1 MSTALLD
8 KLKIKPIPQVREQVA
23 ITIQVPTKKAEVV
36 VKTAITDKTKTSGFD
51 RALFFSNLAKN
62 KGEPKIPTNV
72 EETPSEPAQKPPPKI
87 KKPTGKIKLNVIETA
102 EVPVPAEAPA
112 TAKASAPLVPAPAK
126 RLTKPPVGVIET
138 IPEKMVKIGD
148 EVLAN
153 RLGKQDKDKQVVV
166 GASSYYLSNRK
177 IFIDF
182 MSSLFDKYKKEIGI
196 EALQEASCT
205 RSEEF
210 SLMTHQK
217 IVRDYLSLYTP
228 YRGLLLYHGLGSGK
242 TCTSIAIAEGLKT
255 RNQIIVMTPASLRTN
270 YIEELKKCG
279 DSLYRKNQYWEF
291 INSNKNEDLI
301 KELSLILS
309 LSVEFIKRNGGAW
322 LINVKKSANFETF
335 TSQQKDSI
343 DKQLDEMIRYKY
355 KFISYNGLRKTHLTK
370 LTEGATINP
379 FDNKVVI
386 IDEAHN
392 FVSRIVNK
400 LGKKKD
406 DSVFMQL
413 YNYLMNAQNLRIVL
427 LTGTPII
434 NYPNELGILFNILR
448 GKIKTWHFKLSVD
461 ETKKIN
467 QDYLQTLFKKNGN
480 LMDYLE
486 YKPTSNILTITRN
499 PLGFINVVKNDNT
512 KYDTN
517 KYEGVEL
524 DERGNIDDDKF
535 IKFIK
540 NTLEQNGIKIQ
551 PRGVKLEGYK
561 AMPDTLDDFKKYF
574 IDDKTNEVKNM
585 TMFKRRILGLTS
597 YFRSAQEGLMPK
609 YDKKTDFVVIKIPMS
624 PHQFTKYEE
633 ARKAERKVEKN
644 NAMKRGKKKGDELF
658 QDESSTY
665 RIFSRLFC
673 NFVFPYPVINRP
685 MPSGDENLENAILTE
700 NNDEDDIDLTTDE
713 DKLANANGKYDAD
726 EIYATEQEQALA
738 GPEGA
743 LTEGALTE
751 GALTEGALTEGAPA
765 VKLSKKEKN
774 SLYDK
779 AVTLALQKL
788 DTNKDKYLTPEA
800 LQIYSPKFL
809 NILENIKD
817 ESHVGLHLVY
827 SQFRTLEGIG
837 ILKLILEANGFTQF
851 KLVKEGDKWKIGI
864 SEEDKDKPTFALYTG
879 TESTEEKEIVRNIFN
894 GNWKLLSPEISSVL
908 QAKANNNM
916 YGEIIKVF
924 MITASGAEGISLEN
938 VRYVHITEPYWHPV
952 RIEQVIGRARRI
964 CSHQN
969 LPEELRTITVFMYLM
984 TLSEEQKK
992 SNDAVELRI
1001 KDKSKRDNTTPI
1013 TTDEALYEIATIKEE
1028 VSAQLLLSV
1037 KESSIDCAIHSKF
1050 GAKEKL
1056 QCFSFGPTDSDKFA
1070 YTPSIK
1076 EEEDDSVAEKNKGVA
1091 TLKGTPVTLEGTKYF
1106 LNDENNFIYDFDSVL
1121 RGNPVHLGK
1130 LKFIGTGKN
1139 KTVEFEKL

>member
-1 MSTALLD
+1 
-8 KLKIKPIPQVREQVA
+8 
-23 ITIQVPTKKAEVV
+23 
-36 VKTAITDKTKTSGFD
+36 
-51 RALFFSNLAKN
+51 
-62 KGEPKIPTNV
+62 
-72 EETPSEPAQKPPPKI
+72 
-87 KKPTGKIKLNVIETA
+87 
-102 EVPVPAEAPA
+102 VPVPAPA
-112 TAKASAPLVPAPAK
+112 VK
-126 RLTKPPVGVIET
+126 RLTKPPIGVIET

-153 RLGKQDKDKQVVV
+153 RLGKQEKDKQIVV

-182 MSSLFDKYKKEIGI
+182 MSSLFDKYKKEIGL
-196 EALQEASCT
+196 EALKETTCA
-205 RSEEF
+205 RSEDF

-217 IVRDYLSLYTP
+217 IVKDYLSLYTP

-255 RNQIIVMTPASLRTN
+255 RNKIIVMTPASLRTN

-279 DSLYRKNQYWEF
+279 DSLYRKNQFWEF
-291 INSNKNEDLI
+291 INAGKDEDLI
-301 KELSLILS
+301 KQLSLILS

-322 LINVKKSANFETF
+322 LINVKKPANFETF
-335 TSQQKDSI
+335 ASEQKDSI

-355 KFISYNGLRKTHLTK
+355 QFISYNGLRKTHLTK
-370 LTEGATINP
+370 LTEGSTINP

-400 LGKKKD
+400 LGKKKEA
-406 DSVFMQL
+406 SVFMQL
-413 YNYLMNAQNLRIVL
+413 YEYLMTAQNLRIVL

-448 GKIKTWHFKLSVD
+448 GKIKTWHFKLSID
-461 ETKKIN
+461 ETKKVN
-467 QDYLQTLFKKNGN
+467 QGYLQELFKKNGN

-486 YKPTSNILTITRN
+486 YKPTSNTLTITRN
-499 PLGFINVVKNDNT
+499 PLGFINVVKNTREDSM
-512 KYDTN
+512 

-524 DERGNIDDDKF
+524 DERGNIDDTKF
-535 IKFIK
+535 IKFIT
-540 NTLEQNGIKIQ
+540 NTLEQNGIKLL
-551 PRGVKLEGYK
+551 PRGIKLDAYK

-585 TMFKRRILGLTS
+585 IMFKRRILGLTS

-633 ARKAERKVEKN
+633 ARKAERKVEKS
-644 NAMKRGKKKGDELF
+644 NAMKRGKKKADDLF
-658 QDESSTY
+658 QEESSTY

-685 MPSGDENLENAILTE
+685 MPSGDENLENAIINE
-700 NNDEDDIDLTTDE
+700 SNDEDDIDLTTDE

-726 EIYATEQEQALA
+726 DIYGTEQASAEGELA
-738 GPEGA
+738 VAEGE
-743 LTEGALTE
+743 T
-751 GALTEGALTEGAPA
+751 A

-774 SLYDK
+774 ALYNK

-788 DTNKDKYLTPEA
+788 EENKDKYLTPES

-817 ESHVGLHLVY
+817 DSHVGLHLVY

-864 SEEDKDKPTFALYTG
+864 PEEDKDKPTFALYTG
-879 TESTEEKEIVRNIFN
+879 TESTEEKEIIRNIFN
-894 GNWKLLSPEISSVL
+894 GNWKLLSPEISSEL

-984 TLSEEQKK
+984 TLSEEQTK

-1001 KDKSKRDNTTPI
+1001 KDKSKRDNITPI

-1070 YTPSIK
+1070 FMPSIAN
-1076 EEEDDSVAEKNKGVA
+1076 EEADTVAEKNKGVA
-1091 TLKGTPVTLEGTKYF
+1091 TLKGKPVTLEGTKYF
-1106 LNDENNFIYDFDSVL
+1106 LNEENKFIYDYDSVL

-1130 LKFIGTGKN
+1130 LKFKGTGKN
-1139 KTVEFEKL
+1139 QTVEFEKL

>member
-8 KLKIKPIPQVREQVA
+8 RLKIKPIPQIREQVA
-23 ITIQVPTKKAEVV
+23 ITIPLPTKKTEVF

-51 RALFFSNLAKN
+51 RGLFFSNLAKN
-62 KGEPKIPTNV
+62 KSEPKIPDIIE
-72 EETPSEPAQKPPPKI
+72 EETTFVEPVQKPPPKI
-87 KKPTGKIKLNVIETA
+87 KKPTGKVKLNVVTEEESA
-102 EVPVPAEAPA
+102 LVPASTVPA
-112 TAKASAPLVPAPAK
+112 TAVLATAVPAPAAK

-153 RLGKQDKDKQVVV
+153 RLGKQDKDKQIVV

-182 MSSLFDKYKKEIGI
+182 ISSLFDKYKKEIGL

-217 IVRDYLSLYTP
+217 IVKDYLSLYTP
-228 YRGLLLYHGLGSGK
+228 YRGILLYHGLGSGK

-279 DSLYRKNQYWEF
+279 DSLYRKNQFWEF
-291 INSNKNEDLI
+291 INTAKNEDLI
-301 KELSLILS
+301 KQLSLILS

-322 LINVKKSANFETF
+322 LINVKKAANFETF

-355 KFISYNGLRKTHLTK
+355 QFISYNGLRKTHLTK

-400 LGKKKD
+400 LGKKKEA
-406 DSVFMQL
+406 SVFMQL
-413 YNYLMNAQNLRIVL
+413 YEYLMTAQNLRIVL

-461 ETKKIN
+461 ETKKVN
-467 QDYLQTLFKKNGN
+467 QGYLQELFKKNGN

-486 YKPTSNILTITRN
+486 YKPTSNTLTITRN
-499 PLGFINVVKNDNT
+499 PLGFINVVKNTRD
-512 KYDTN
+512 DPM
-517 KYEGVEL
+517 KYEGVDL
-524 DERGNIDDDKF
+524 DERGNIDDAKF
-535 IKFIK
+535 IKFIT

-551 PRGVKLEGYK
+551 PRGIKLDAYK
-561 AMPDTLDDFKKYF
+561 AMPDTLDEFKKYF

-585 TMFKRRILGLTS
+585 IMFKRRILGLTS

-609 YDKKTDFVVIKIPMS
+609 YDKKTDFIVINIPMS

-633 ARKAERKVEKN
+633 ARKAERKVEKS
-644 NAMKRGKKKGDELF
+644 NAMKRGKKKADDLF
-658 QDESSTY
+658 QEESSTY

-685 MPSGDENLENAILTE
+685 MPSGDENLENAITNE

-726 EIYATEQEQALA
+726 EIY
-738 GPEGA
+738 G
-743 LTEGALTE
+743 TEGAPTDAE
-751 GALTEGALTEGAPA
+751 GATAQSLAETEGAPA

-774 SLYDK
+774 ALYDK
-779 AVTLALQKL
+779 AVTLSLQKL
-788 DTNKDKYLTPEA
+788 EQNKDKYLTPEA

-817 ESHVGLHLVY
+817 ETHIGLHLVY

-864 SEEDKDKPTFALYTG
+864 PEEDKDKPTFALYTG
-879 TESTEEKEIVRNIFN
+879 TESAEEKEIVRNIFN
-894 GNWKLLSPEISSVL
+894 GNWKLVSPEISSVL
-908 QAKANNNM
+908 QEKANNNM

-1001 KDKSKRDNTTPI
+1001 KDKSKRDNSTPI

-1070 YTPSIK
+1070 YTPSIAD
-1076 EEEDDSVAEKNKGVA
+1076 EESDTVAEKNKGVA
-1091 TLKGTPVTLEGTKYF
+1091 TLKGKPVTLEGTKYF
-1106 LNDENNFIYDFDSVL
+1106 FNEENNFIYDYDSVL

-1130 LKFIGTGKN
+1130 LKFVGTGKN
-1139 KTVEFEKL
+1139 KSVVFEKL

>member
-8 KLKIKPIPQVREQVA
+8 RLKIKPIPQVREQVA
-23 ITIQVPTKKAEVV
+23 ITIPLPTKKAEVI

-51 RALFFSNLAKN
+51 RTLFFSNLAKN
-62 KGEPKIPTNV
+62 KGEPKIPEEKSNV
-72 EETPSEPAQKPPPKI
+72 VVEPSQKPPPKI
-87 KKPTGKIKLNVIETA
+87 KKPTSKVKLNVIESVNA
-102 EVPVPAEAPA
+102 DEEGDSVGV
-112 TAKASAPLVPAPAK
+112 LGPAPALPAPALPAPAPSVK
-126 RLTKPPVGVIET
+126 RLTKPPIGVIET

-148 EVLAN
+148 EFLAN
-153 RLGKQDKDKQVVV
+153 RLGKQEKDKQIVV

-182 MSSLFDKYKKEIGI
+182 MSSLFDKYKKEIGL
-196 EALQEASCT
+196 EALKETTCA

-217 IVRDYLSLYTP
+217 IVKDYLSLYTP

-255 RNQIIVMTPASLRTN
+255 RNKIIVMTPASLRTN

-279 DSLYRKNQYWEF
+279 DSFYRKNQFWEF
-291 INSNKNEDLI
+291 INVGKDEDLI
-301 KELSLILS
+301 KQLSLILS

-322 LINVKKSANFETF
+322 LINVKKPANFETF
-335 TSQQKDSI
+335 ESEQKDSI

-355 KFISYNGLRKTHLTK
+355 QFISYNGLRKTHLTK

-400 LGKKKD
+400 LGKKKEA
-406 DSVFMQL
+406 SVFMQL
-413 YNYLMNAQNLRIVL
+413 YEYLMTAQNLRIVL

-448 GKIKTWHFKLSVD
+448 GKIKTWHFKLSID
-461 ETKKIN
+461 ETKKVN
-467 QDYLQTLFKKNGN
+467 QGYLQELFKKNGN

-486 YKPTSNILTITRN
+486 YKPTSNTLTITRN
-499 PLGFINVVKNDNT
+499 PLGFINVVKNTREDSM
-512 KYDTN
+512 

-524 DERGNIDDDKF
+524 DERGNIDDTKF
-535 IKFIK
+535 IKFIT
-540 NTLEQNGIKIQ
+540 NTLEQNGIKLL
-551 PRGVKLEGYK
+551 PRGIKLDAYK

-585 TMFKRRILGLTS
+585 VMFKRRILGLTS

-633 ARKAERKVEKN
+633 ARKAERKVEKS
-644 NAMKRGKKKGDELF
+644 NAMKRAKKKADDLF
-658 QDESSTY
+658 QEESSTY

-685 MPSGDENLENAILTE
+685 MPSGDENLENAIMNE
-700 NNDEDDIDLTTDE
+700 SNDEDDIDLTTDE

-726 EIYATEQEQALA
+726 DIYGAEQAA
-738 GPEGA
+738 AEGA
-743 LTEGALTE
+743 SAVSEGETAI
-751 GALTEGALTEGAPA
+751 
-765 VKLSKKEKN
+765 KLSKKEKN
-774 SLYDK
+774 ALYNK

-788 DTNKDKYLTPEA
+788 EANKDKYLTPES

-817 ESHVGLHLVY
+817 DSHVGLHLVY

-864 SEEDKDKPTFALYTG
+864 PEEDKDKPTFALYTG
-879 TESTEEKEIVRNIFN
+879 TESTEEKEIIRNIFN
-894 GNWKLLSPEISSVL
+894 GNWKLLSPEISSEL

-984 TLSEEQKK
+984 TLSEEQTK

-1001 KDKSKRDNTTPI
+1001 KDKSKRDNITPI

-1070 YTPSIK
+1070 FTPSIAN
-1076 EEEDDSVAEKNKGVA
+1076 EEADSVAEKNKGVA
-1091 TLKGTPVTLEGTKYF
+1091 TLKGKQVTLEGTKYF
-1106 LNDENNFIYDFDSVL
+1106 LNEENKFIYDYDSVL

-1130 LKFIGTGKN
+1130 LKFKGTGKN
-1139 KTVEFEKL
+1139 QTVEFEKL

>member
-751 GALTEGALTEGAPA
+751 GAPA

>member
-8 KLKIKPIPQVREQVA
+8 RLKIKPIPQVREQVA
-23 ITIQVPTKKAEVV
+23 ITIPLPTKKAEVI

-62 KGEPKIPTNV
+62 KGEPKIPDIIE
-72 EETPSEPAQKPPPKI
+72 EETTVQPIQKPTPKI
-87 KKPTGKIKLNVIETA
+87 KKPTSKVKLNVVEPESASETG
-102 EVPVPAEAPA
+102 PA
-112 TAKASAPLVPAPAK
+112 TASAMPAPALPAPALPAK
-126 RLTKPPVGVIET
+126 RLTKPPIGVIDT

-153 RLGKQDKDKQVVV
+153 RLGKQDKDKQIVV

-182 MSSLFDKYKKEIGI
+182 MSSLFDKYKKEIGL
-196 EALQEASCT
+196 EALRETTCA

-217 IVRDYLSLYTP
+217 IVKDYLSLYTP

-279 DSLYRKNQYWEF
+279 DSLYRKNQFWEF
-291 INSNKNEDLI
+291 INTAKNEDLI
-301 KELSLILS
+301 KQLSLILS

-322 LINVKKSANFETF
+322 LINVKKPANFETF

-355 KFISYNGLRKTHLTK
+355 QFISYNGLRKTHLTK

-400 LGKKKD
+400 LGKKKEA
-406 DSVFMQL
+406 SVFMQL
-413 YNYLMNAQNLRIVL
+413 YEYLMTAQNLRIIL

-448 GKIKTWHFKLSVD
+448 GKIKTWHFKLSID
-461 ETKKIN
+461 ETKKVN

-486 YKPTSNILTITRN
+486 YKPTSNTLTITRN
-499 PLGFINVVKNDNT
+499 PLGFINVVKNTRDDPT
-512 KYDTN
+512 

-524 DERGNIDDDKF
+524 DERGNIDDAKF
-535 IKFIK
+535 IKFIT
-540 NTLEQNGIKIQ
+540 NTLEQNGIKLL
-551 PRGVKLEGYK
+551 PRGIKLDAYK

-585 TMFKRRILGLTS
+585 IMFKRRILGLTS

-644 NAMKRGKKKGDELF
+644 NAMKRGKKKGDDLF
-658 QDESSTY
+658 QEESSTY

-685 MPSGDENLENAILTE
+685 MPSGDENLENAITNE

-726 EIYATEQEQALA
+726 EIY
-738 GPEGA
+738 G
-743 LTEGALTE
+743 TEGAPTE
-751 GALTEGALTEGAPA
+751 GAPTEGAPTEGASAEQEEGASAPA
-765 VKLSKKEKN
+765 VKLSRKEKT

-864 SEEDKDKPTFALYTG
+864 PEEDKDKPTFALYTG

-894 GNWKLLSPEISSVL
+894 GNWKLLSPEISSEL

-1001 KDKSKRDNTTPI
+1001 KDKSKRDNITPI

-1070 YTPSIK
+1070 FTPSIGD
-1076 EEEDDSVAEKNKGVA
+1076 EEADAVAEKNKGVA
-1091 TLKGTPVTLEGTKYF
+1091 TLKGKPVTLEGTKYF
-1106 LNDENNFIYDFDSVL
+1106 FNEENNFIYDYDSVL

-1130 LKFIGTGKN
+1130 LKFSGKG
-1139 KTVEFEKL
+1139 KSQSVEFEKL

>member
-8 KLKIKPIPQVREQVA
+8 RLKIKPIPQIREQVA
-23 ITIQVPTKKAEVV
+23 ITIPLPTKKAEVF
-36 VKTAITDKTKTSGFD
+36 VKTAIIDKTKTSGFD

-62 KGEPKIPTNV
+62 KGEEKIP
-72 EETPSEPAQKPPPKI
+72 EQETTIIEPVKKPPPKI
-87 KKPTGKIKLNVIETA
+87 KKPVGKVKLNVVEQDIATA
-102 EVPVPAEAPA
+102 PLVPAPLVPAAPVP
-112 TAKASAPLVPAPAK
+112 APLVPAPAAK
-126 RLTKPPVGVIET
+126 RLTKPPIGVVET

-153 RLGKQDKDKQVVV
+153 RLGKQEKDKQVVI
-166 GASSYYLSNRK
+166 GASSYYLNNRK

-205 RSEEF
+205 RSEDF

-242 TCTSIAIAEGLKT
+242 TCTSIGIAEGLKT
-255 RNQIIVMTPASLRTN
+255 RNQIIIMTPASLRTN

-279 DSLYRKNQYWEF
+279 DSLYRKNQFWEF
-291 INSNKNEDLI
+291 INTAKNEDLI
-301 KELSLILS
+301 KQLSLILS
-309 LSVEFIKRNGGAW
+309 LSVDFIKRNGGAW
-322 LINVKKSANFETF
+322 LINVKKQANFETF

-355 KFISYNGLRKTHLTK
+355 KFISYNGLRKTHLTT

-413 YNYLMNAQNLRIVL
+413 YEYLMTAQNLRIVL

-486 YKPTSNILTITRN
+486 YKPTSNTLTITRN
-499 PLGFINVVKNDNT
+499 PLGFINVVKST
-512 KYDTN
+512 KYDTTKYDTTKYDPT

-524 DERGNIDDDKF
+524 DERGNIDDAKF
-535 IKFIK
+535 IKYIT
-540 NTLEQNGIKIQ
+540 NTLEQTGIKIQ
-551 PRGVKLEGYK
+551 PRGIKLDAYK

-585 TMFKRRILGLTS
+585 IMFKRRILGLTS

-609 YDKKTDFVVIKIPMS
+609 YDKKTDFIVIKIPMS

-644 NAMKRGKKKGDELF
+644 NAMKRGKKKADDLF

-713 DKLANANGKYDAD
+713 DKLAIGKYDAD
-726 EIYATEQEQALA
+726 EIYSTEQAPADQAPAPADTDL
-738 GPEGA
+738 
-743 LTEGALTE
+743 
-751 GALTEGALTEGAPA
+751 APA

-774 SLYDK
+774 ALYDK
-779 AVTLALQKL
+779 AVSLALEKL
-788 DTNKDKYLTPEA
+788 DKNKDKYLTPEA

-809 NILENIKD
+809 NILENVKD
-817 ESHVGLHLVY
+817 QSHVGLHLIY

-851 KLVKEGDKWKIGI
+851 KLVKEDNKWKIGI
-864 SEEDKDKPTFALYTG
+864 AEEDKDKPTFALYTG

-894 GNWKLLSPEISSVL
+894 GNWKLVSPEISSVL

-952 RIEQVIGRARRI
+952 RTEQVIGRARRI
-964 CSHQN
+964 CSHKS
-969 LPEELRTITVFMYLM
+969 LPEELQTITVFMYLM

-1001 KDKSKRDNTTPI
+1001 KDKSKRDNSTPI

-1050 GAKEKL
+1050 GAKEQL

-1076 EEEDDSVAEKNKGVA
+1076 DEEDDSVAEKNKGVA
-1091 TLKGTPVTLEGTKYF
+1091 TLKGKPVTLEGTKYF
-1106 LNDENNFIYDFDSVL
+1106 LNEENNYVYDYDSVL

-1130 LKFIGTGKN
+1130 LKFIGIGKN
-1139 KTVEFEKL
+1139 KSVEFEKL

>member
-8 KLKIKPIPQVREQVA
+8 RLKIKPIPQVREQVA
-23 ITIQVPTKKAEVV
+23 ITIPLPTKKAEVI

-51 RALFFSNLAKN
+51 RSLFFSNLAKN
-62 KGEPKIPTNV
+62 KGEPKIPEQQTTVIV
-72 EETPSEPAQKPPPKI
+72 EPVQKPPPKI
-87 KKPTGKIKLNVIETA
+87 KKPTGKIKLNVVTPDIIA
-102 EVPVPAEAPA
+102 EPAQVPAAPA
-112 TAKASAPLVPAPAK
+112 TAAPATAAPATAAPAPVAK
-126 RLTKPPVGVIET
+126 RLTKPPIGVIET

-153 RLGKQDKDKQVVV
+153 RLGKQDKDKQVVI

-182 MSSLFDKYKKEIGI
+182 ISSLFDKYKKEIGL

-205 RSEEF
+205 RSEDF
-210 SLMTHQK
+210 SPMTHQK

-279 DSLYRKNQYWEF
+279 DSLYRKNQFWEF
-291 INSNKNEDLI
+291 INTAKNEDLI
-301 KELSLILS
+301 KQLSLILS

-322 LINVKKSANFETF
+322 LINIKKPANFETF

-355 KFISYNGLRKTHLTK
+355 QFISYNGLRKTHLTK

-400 LGKKKD
+400 LGKKKE

-413 YNYLMNAQNLRIVL
+413 YEYLMNAENLKIVL

-461 ETKKIN
+461 ETKKVN
-467 QDYLQTLFKKNGN
+467 QNYLQDLFKKNGN

-486 YKPTSNILTITRN
+486 YKPTSNTLTITRN
-499 PLGFINVVKNDNT
+499 PLGFMNVVNNV
-512 KYDTN
+512 

-524 DERGNIDDDKF
+524 DERGNIDDAKF
-535 IKFIK
+535 IKFIS
-540 NTLEQNGIKIQ
+540 NTLDQAGIKIQ
-551 PRGVKLEGYK
+551 PRGIKLDAYK
-561 AMPDTLDDFKKYF
+561 AMPDTLDEFKKYF
-574 IDDKTNEVKNM
+574 IDEKTNEVKNM
-585 TMFKRRILGLTS
+585 IMFKRRILGLTS

-644 NAMKRGKKKGDELF
+644 NAMKRGKKKADDLF

-700 NNDEDDIDLTTDE
+700 NNDEDDIDLTSDE
-713 DKLANANGKYDAD
+713 DKLAIGKYDAD
-726 EIYATEQEQALA
+726 EIYGTDQAQAAQPQAQAAQPQEPA
-738 GPEGA
+738 E
-743 LTEGALTE
+743 
-751 GALTEGALTEGAPA
+751 TEGAPA
-765 VKLSKKEKN
+765 IKLSRKEKTA
-774 SLYDK
+774 LYDK
-779 AVTLALQKL
+779 AVTLALKKL
-788 DTNKDKYLTPEA
+788 DENKEKYLTPEA

-851 KLVKEGDKWKIGI
+851 KLVKEDNKWKIGI
-864 SEEDKDKPTFALYTG
+864 AEEDKDKPTFALYTG

-894 GNWKLLSPEISSVL
+894 GNWKLVSPEISSVL
-908 QAKANNNM
+908 QEKANNNM

-952 RIEQVIGRARRI
+952 RIEQVIGRAMRI
-964 CSHQN
+964 CSHKN

-1001 KDKSKRDNTTPI
+1001 KDKSKRDNSTPI

-1076 EEEDDSVAEKNKGVA
+1076 DEEDDLVAEKNKGVSV
-1091 TLKGTPVTLEGTKYF
+1091 LKGKPVTLEGTKYF
-1106 LNDENNFIYDFDSVL
+1106 LNDDNNFIYDYDSVL

-1130 LKFIGTGKN
+1130 LKFRGTGKN
-1139 KTVEFEKL
+1139 QSIEFEKL

>member
-8 KLKIKPIPQVREQVA
+8 RLKIKPIPQVREQVA
-23 ITIQVPTKKAEVV
+23 ITIPLPTKKAEVI

-62 KGEPKIPTNV
+62 KGEPKIPDII
-72 EETPSEPAQKPPPKI
+72 EEQATVQPVQKPTPKI
-87 KKPTGKIKLNVIETA
+87 KKPTGKVKLNVVE
-102 EVPVPAEAPA
+102 PVSVQEESASEAGPASA
-112 TAKASAPLVPAPAK
+112 TAPPASAAPASAPAAK
-126 RLTKPPVGVIET
+126 RLTKPPIGVIDT

-153 RLGKQDKDKQVVV
+153 RLGKQDKDKQIVV

-182 MSSLFDKYKKEIGI
+182 MSSLFDKYKKEIGL
-196 EALQEASCT
+196 EALRETTCA
-205 RSEEF
+205 RSEDF

-217 IVRDYLSLYTP
+217 IVKDYLSLYTP

-279 DSLYRKNQYWEF
+279 DSLYRKNQFWEF
-291 INSNKNEDLI
+291 INTAKNEDLI
-301 KELSLILS
+301 KQLSLILS

-322 LINVKKSANFETF
+322 LINVKKPANFETF

-355 KFISYNGLRKTHLTK
+355 QFISYNGLRKTHLTK

-400 LGKKKD
+400 LGKKKEA
-406 DSVFMQL
+406 SVFMQL
-413 YNYLMNAQNLRIVL
+413 YEYLMTAQNLRIVL

-448 GKIKTWHFKLSVD
+448 GKIKTWHFKLSID
-461 ETKKIN
+461 ETKKVN
-467 QDYLQTLFKKNGN
+467 QGYLQELFKKNGN

-486 YKPTSNILTITRN
+486 YKPTSNTLTITRN
-499 PLGFINVVKNDNT
+499 PLGFINVVKNTREDPM
-512 KYDTN
+512 

-524 DERGNIDDDKF
+524 DERGNIDDAKF
-535 IKFIK
+535 IKFIT
-540 NTLEQNGIKIQ
+540 NTLEQNGIKLL
-551 PRGVKLEGYK
+551 PRGIKLDAYK

-585 TMFKRRILGLTS
+585 IMFKRRILGLTS

-644 NAMKRGKKKGDELF
+644 NAMKRGKKKADDLF
-658 QDESSTY
+658 QEESSTY

-685 MPSGDENLENAILTE
+685 MPSGDENLENAITNE

-726 EIYATEQEQALA
+726 DIY
-738 GPEGA
+738 G
-743 LTEGALTE
+743 TEGAPTEQASADTEEQADTE
-751 GALTEGALTEGAPA
+751 GASAPA
-765 VKLSKKEKN
+765 VKLSRKEKTA
-774 SLYDK
+774 LYDK
-779 AVTLALQKL
+779 AVTIALQKL
-788 DTNKDKYLTPEA
+788 DANKDKYLTPEA

-837 ILKLILEANGFTQF
+837 ILKLILEANGFIQF
-851 KLVKEGDKWKIGI
+851 KLIKEGDKWKIGI
-864 SEEDKDKPTFALYTG
+864 AEEDKDKPTFALYTG

-894 GNWKLLSPEISSVL
+894 GNWKLLSPEISSEL

-1001 KDKSKRDNTTPI
+1001 KDKSKRDNITPI

-1070 YTPSIK
+1070 FTPSIGD
-1076 EEEDDSVAEKNKGVA
+1076 EEADAVAEKNKGVA
-1091 TLKGTPVTLEGTKYF
+1091 TLKGKPVTLEGTKYF
-1106 LNDENNFIYDFDSVL
+1106 FNEENNFIYDYDSVL

-1130 LKFIGTGKN
+1130 LKFSGKG
-1139 KTVEFEKL
+1139 KSQSVEFEKL

>member
-8 KLKIKPIPQVREQVA
+8 RLKIKPIPQIREEVA
-23 ITIQVPTKKAEVV
+23 ITIPLPTKKAEVF

-62 KGEPKIPTNV
+62 KGESKIPDII
-72 EETPSEPAQKPPPKI
+72 EEQTTVLVEPAQKPPPKI
-87 KKPTGKIKLNVIETA
+87 KKPIGKVKLNVVGLES
-102 EVPVPAEAPA
+102 E
-112 TAKASAPLVPAPAK
+112 SAAVPAPAAK
-126 RLTKPPVGVIET
+126 RLTKPPIGVIDT

-153 RLGKQDKDKQVVV
+153 RLGKDKQIVV

-182 MSSLFDKYKKEIGI
+182 MSSLFDKYKKEIGL
-196 EALQEASCT
+196 EALQETSCT
-205 RSEEF
+205 RSEDF

-217 IVRDYLSLYTP
+217 IVKDYLSLYTP

-279 DSLYRKNQYWEF
+279 DSLYRKNQFWEF
-291 INSNKNEDLI
+291 INTEKNEDLI
-301 KELSLILS
+301 KQLSLILS

-322 LINVKKSANFETF
+322 LINIKKPTNFETF

-355 KFISYNGLRKTHLTK
+355 TFISYNGLRKTHLTK

-400 LGKKKD
+400 LGKKKEA
-406 DSVFMQL
+406 SVFMQL
-413 YNYLMNAQNLRIVL
+413 YEYLMNAQNLRIVM

-461 ETKKIN
+461 ETKKVN
-467 QDYLQTLFKKNGN
+467 QGYLQELFKKNGN

-499 PLGFINVVKNDNT
+499 PLGFINVVKNTREEPMKYETT
-512 KYDTN
+512 KYETT

-524 DERGNIDDDKF
+524 DERGNIDDAKF
-535 IKFIK
+535 IKFIT
-540 NTLEQNGIKIQ
+540 NTLEQNGIKLL
-551 PRGVKLEGYK
+551 PRGIKLDAYK

-585 TMFKRRILGLTS
+585 IMFKRRILGLTS

-633 ARKAERKVEKN
+633 ARKAERKVEKS

-658 QDESSTY
+658 QEESSTY

-685 MPSGDENLENAILTE
+685 MPSGDENLENAIITE

-726 EIYATEQEQALA
+726 EIY
-738 GPEGA
+738 G
-743 LTEGALTE
+743 TEGAPTEQAQAPADTE
-751 GALTEGALTEGAPA
+751 GAQAEGAPA
-765 VKLSKKEKN
+765 VKLSRKEKTA
-774 SLYDK
+774 LYDK

-788 DTNKDKYLTPEA
+788 DKNKDKYLTPEA

-817 ESHVGLHLVY
+817 QSHVGLHLVY

-851 KLVKEGDKWKIGI
+851 KLVKENDKWKIGI
-864 SEEDKDKPTFALYTG
+864 PEEDKDKPTFALYTG

-894 GNWKLLSPEISSVL
+894 GNWKLVSPEISSVL
-908 QAKANNNM
+908 QEKANNNM

-952 RIEQVIGRARRI
+952 RTEQVIGRARRI

-1001 KDKSKRDNTTPI
+1001 KDKSKRDNSTPI

-1028 VSAQLLLSV
+1028 VSQQLLLSV

-1056 QCFSFGPTDSDKFA
+1056 QCFSFGPTDSEKFA
-1070 YTPSIK
+1070 FTPSITD
-1076 EEEDDSVAEKNKGVA
+1076 EEADTVAEKNKGVA
-1091 TLKGTPVTLEGTKYF
+1091 TLKGKPVTLEGTKYF
-1106 LNDENNFIYDFDSVL
+1106 FNEENNFIYDYDSVL

-1130 LKFIGTGKN
+1130 LKFTGTGKSQS
-1139 KTVEFEKL
+1139 VEFEKL

>member
-23 ITIQVPTKKAEVV
+23 ITIPVPTKKAEVF

-62 KGEPKIPTNV
+62 KGEPKIPVIETAV
-72 EETPSEPAQKPPPKI
+72 EPVQKPPPKI

-102 EVPVPAEAPA
+102 VPA
-112 TAKASAPLVPAPAK
+112 TAGVPATAQVPEPAQVPAPAPAK
-126 RLTKPPVGVIET
+126 RLTKPPIGVIET

-153 RLGKQDKDKQVVV
+153 RLGKQDKQVVV

-279 DSLYRKNQYWEF
+279 DSLYRKNQFWEF
-291 INSNKNEDLI
+291 INTNKNEDLI

-322 LINVKKSANFETF
+322 LINVKKQTNFETF

-413 YNYLMNAQNLRIVL
+413 YNYLMNAQNLRIIL

-448 GKIKTWHFKLSVD
+448 GKIRTWHIKLSVD

-499 PLGFINVVKNDNT
+499 PLGFINVVKNDSA
-512 KYDTN
+512 KYDSN

-540 NTLEQNGIKIQ
+540 NTLDQNGIKIQ

-633 ARKAERKVEKN
+633 ARKAERKVEKS
-644 NAMKRGKKKGDELF
+644 NAMKRGKKKADDLF
-658 QDESSTY
+658 QEESSTY

-713 DKLANANGKYDAD
+713 DKLAIGKYDAD
-726 EIYATEQEQALA
+726 EIYGTEQEQASADQGAPTEQASA
-738 GPEGA
+738 GI
-743 LTEGALTE
+743 
-751 GALTEGALTEGAPA
+751 EGAPA
-765 VKLSKKEKN
+765 VKLSKKEKTA
-774 SLYDK
+774 LYDK
-779 AVTLALQKL
+779 AVSVALQKL
-788 DTNKDKYLTPEA
+788 DANKDKYLTPEA

-864 SEEDKDKPTFALYTG
+864 PEEDKDKPTFALYTG

-894 GNWKLLSPEISSVL
+894 GNWKLVSPEISSEL

-952 RIEQVIGRARRI
+952 RTEQVIGRARRI

-969 LPEELRTITVFMYLM
+969 LPEELRTIKVFMYLM

-1001 KDKSKRDNTTPI
+1001 KDKSKRDNSTPI

-1028 VSAQLLLSV
+1028 VSAQLLLSI

-1056 QCFSFGPTDSDKFA
+1056 QCFSFGPTDSTKFA

-1091 TLKGTPVTLEGTKYF
+1091 TLKGNPITLEGTKYF

-1130 LKFIGTGKN
+1130 LKFIGPGKN
-1139 KTVEFEKL
+1139 QSVEFEKL

>member
-8 KLKIKPIPQVREQVA
+8 RLKIKPIPQIREQVA
-23 ITIQVPTKKAEVV
+23 ITIPLPTKKAEVF
-36 VKTAITDKTKTSGFD
+36 VKTAIIDKTKTSGFD

-62 KGEPKIPTNV
+62 KGEEKIPEQETTLV
-72 EETPSEPAQKPPPKI
+72 EPVKKPPPKI
-87 KKPTGKIKLNVIETA
+87 KKPVGKVKLNVVESDIATA
-102 EVPVPAEAPA
+102 APVP
-112 TAKASAPLVPAPAK
+112 APLVPAPLVPAK
-126 RLTKPPVGVIET
+126 RLTKPPIGVVET

-153 RLGKQDKDKQVVV
+153 RLGKQEKDKQVVI
-166 GASSYYLSNRK
+166 GASSYYLNNRK

-205 RSEEF
+205 RSEDF
-210 SLMTHQK
+210 SPMTHQK

-242 TCTSIAIAEGLKT
+242 TCTSIGIAEGLKT
-255 RNQIIVMTPASLRTN
+255 RNQIIIMTPASLRTN

-279 DSLYRKNQYWEF
+279 DSLYRKNQFWEF
-291 INSNKNEDLI
+291 INTAKNEDLI
-301 KELSLILS
+301 KQLSLILS
-309 LSVEFIKRNGGAW
+309 LSVDFIKRNGGAW
-322 LINVKKSANFETF
+322 LINVKKQANFETF

-355 KFISYNGLRKTHLTK
+355 KFISYNGLRKTHLTT

-400 LGKKKD
+400 LGKKKE

-413 YNYLMNAQNLRIVL
+413 YEYLMNAQNLRIVL

-486 YKPTSNILTITRN
+486 YKPTSNTLTITRN
-499 PLGFINVVKNDNT
+499 PLGFINVVKST
-512 KYDTN
+512 KYDTTKYDTT

-524 DERGNIDDDKF
+524 DERGNIDDAKF
-535 IKFIK
+535 IKYIT
-540 NTLEQNGIKIQ
+540 NTLEQTGIKIQ
-551 PRGVKLEGYK
+551 PRGIKLDAYK

-585 TMFKRRILGLTS
+585 IMFKRRILGLTS

-609 YDKKTDFVVIKIPMS
+609 YDKKTDFIVIKIPMS

-644 NAMKRGKKKGDELF
+644 NAMKRGKKKADDLF

-713 DKLANANGKYDAD
+713 DKLAIGKYDAD
-726 EIYATEQEQALA
+726 EIYSTEQQQADQPPA
-738 GPEGA
+738 PA
-743 LTEGALTE
+743 DTEGADL
-751 GALTEGALTEGAPA
+751 APA

-774 SLYDK
+774 ALYDK
-779 AVTLALQKL
+779 AVSLALEKL
-788 DTNKDKYLTPEA
+788 DKNKDKYLTPEA

-809 NILENIKD
+809 NILENVKD
-817 ESHVGLHLVY
+817 QSHVGLHLIY
-827 SQFRTLEGIG
+827 SQFRTLEGVG

-851 KLVKEGDKWKIGI
+851 KLVKEDNKWKIGI
-864 SEEDKDKPTFALYTG
+864 AEEDKDKPTFALYTG

-894 GNWKLLSPEISSVL
+894 GNWKLVSPEISSVL

-952 RIEQVIGRARRI
+952 RTEQVIGRARRI
-964 CSHQN
+964 CSHKS
-969 LPEELRTITVFMYLM
+969 LPEELQTITVFMYLM

-1001 KDKSKRDNTTPI
+1001 KDKSKRDNSTPI

-1050 GAKEKL
+1050 GAKEQL

-1076 EEEDDSVAEKNKGVA
+1076 DEEDDSVAEKNKGVA
-1091 TLKGTPVTLEGTKYF
+1091 TLKGKPVTLEGTKYF
-1106 LNDENNFIYDFDSVL
+1106 LNEENNYIYDYDSVL

-1130 LKFIGTGKN
+1130 LKFIGIGKN
-1139 KTVEFEKL
+1139 KSVEFEKL

>member
-8 KLKIKPIPQVREQVA
+8 RLKIKPIPQVREQVA
-23 ITIQVPTKKAEVV
+23 ITIPLPTKKAEVF

-62 KGEPKIPTNV
+62 KGEPKMPDII
-72 EETPSEPAQKPPPKI
+72 EEQPAQKPAPKI
-87 KKPTGKIKLNVIETA
+87 KKPIGKVKLNVVPE
-102 EVPVPAEAPA
+102 PVPAP
-112 TAKASAPLVPAPAK
+112 SAPVAK
-126 RLTKPPVGVIET
+126 RLTKPPIGVMET
-138 IPEKMVKIGD
+138 MPEKMVKIGD

-153 RLGKQDKDKQVVV
+153 RLGKQDKDKQIVI

-182 MSSLFDKYKKEIGI
+182 MSSLFDKYKKEIGL
-196 EALQEASCT
+196 EALKEASCT
-205 RSEEF
+205 RSEDF

-217 IVRDYLSLYTP
+217 IVKDYLSLYTP

-279 DSLYRKNQYWEF
+279 DSLYRKNQFWEF
-291 INSNKNEDLI
+291 INTAKNEDLI
-301 KELSLILS
+301 KQLSLILS

-322 LINVKKSANFETF
+322 LINVKKPANFETF

-355 KFISYNGLRKTHLTK
+355 QFISYNGLRKTHLTK

-400 LGKKKD
+400 LGKKKEA
-406 DSVFMQL
+406 SVFMQL
-413 YNYLMNAQNLRIVL
+413 YEYLMNAQNLRIVL

-461 ETKKIN
+461 ETKKVN
-467 QDYLQTLFKKNGN
+467 QGYLQELFKKNGN

-486 YKPTSNILTITRN
+486 YKPTSNTLTITRN
-499 PLGFINVVKNDNT
+499 PLGFINVVKNTRDDPT
-512 KYDTN
+512 

-524 DERGNIDDDKF
+524 DERGNIDDAKF
-535 IKFIK
+535 IKFIT
-540 NTLEQNGIKIQ
+540 NTLEQTGIKIQ
-551 PRGVKLEGYK
+551 PRGIKLDAYK

-585 TMFKRRILGLTS
+585 IMFKRRILGLTS

-633 ARKAERKVEKN
+633 ARKAERKVEKS
-644 NAMKRGKKKGDELF
+644 NAMKRGKKKGDDLF
-658 QDESSTY
+658 QEESSTY

-685 MPSGDENLENAILTE
+685 MPSGDENLENAITNE

-726 EIYATEQEQALA
+726 EIY
-738 GPEGA
+738 G
-743 LTEGALTE
+743 TEGAPTE
-751 GALTEGALTEGAPA
+751 GASAEQEEGASAPA
-765 VKLSKKEKN
+765 VKLSKKEKTA
-774 SLYDK
+774 LYDK
-779 AVTLALQKL
+779 AVSLALQKL
-788 DTNKDKYLTPEA
+788 DKNKDKYLTPEA

-864 SEEDKDKPTFALYTG
+864 AEEDKDKPTFALYTG

-894 GNWKLLSPEISSVL
+894 GNWKLVSPEISSVL

-952 RIEQVIGRARRI
+952 RTEQVIGRARRI

-1001 KDKSKRDNTTPI
+1001 KDKSKRDNSTPI

-1070 YTPSIK
+1070 FTPSIAD
-1076 EEEDDSVAEKNKGVA
+1076 EEADTVAEKNKGVA
-1091 TLKGTPVTLEGTKYF
+1091 TLKGKPVTLEGTKYF
-1106 LNDENNFIYDFDSVL
+1106 FNEENNFIYDYDSVL

-1130 LKFIGTGKN
+1130 LKFRGTGKN
-1139 KTVEFEKL
+1139 QSIEFEKL